1 MTKQK
6 RKLLTNISLLLL
18 VIISGIVAVYIHGLP
33 YPFFNTGVVGSADSA
48 VGTVDP
54 TVMVEDIPDI
64 IPDFINDARIVADND
79 SALTVSAVEETTA
92 SDKGATGKGVDVA
105 SSVRFEDSDISRMQA
120 GSHPFAK
127 EAKKVLT
134 GGLELDDSISRRKIL
149 NYCEHFRT
157 AYTTKDIDFIRQVLS
172 DDALII
178 VGHTVRRVK
187 DDSGITISAD
197 VKYNV
202 RSKQQYLKN
211 LTAVF
216 AANKKISVDFSD
228 FRIRRHPT
236 MPGIYGVTLRQRYGS
251 DTYSDDGYLFL
262 LWDFRNVSMPQIH
275 VRTWQPAADVGD
287 EDDVIG
293 IGDFNLE

>member
-1 MTKQK
+1 
-6 RKLLTNISLLLL
+6 
-18 VIISGIVAVYIHGLP
+18 
-33 YPFFNTGVVGSADSA
+33 
-48 VGTVDP
+48 
-54 TVMVEDIPDI
+54 MVEDIPDI